1 MSAKITNVFNNHFLE
16 FVDDIQRVF
25 PDNIDILTTKNKLI
39 AIKSMN
45 PKILIKLWKS
55 IVTDQYGS
63 QIEAGDLD
71 FFLNKDYTTD
81 ISAVENSGKIMEA
94 IDRLRQPIKNMTTDD
109 KSKSIKY
116 IQNLT
121 KLSYMSE

>member
-45 PKILIKLWKS
+45 PKILIKWWKS